1 MRKLPDNVHRLMGN
15 PSKRRHLPGIQP
27 EIPAEP
33 PDPPAF
39 LSPAAAGEWRRL
51 AGELVRLG
59 LLSSLDVMPF
69 ASYCA
74 AYGVWSDALQLA
86 AADDIAPNARRL
98 LAEVARGAGKDMV
111 RLAKAFGM
119 TPASRAG
126 VVGGTRL
133 EASKFDGLI
142 V

>member
-1 MRKLPDNVHRLMGN
+1 MRKLPPGVHELRGN
-15 PSKRRHLPGIQP
+15 PGKRRHLPGIQP
-27 EIPAEP
+27 EIPEKA

-51 AGELVRLG
+51 GQELHRLG
-59 LLSSLDVMPF
+59 LLTGLDVAPF
-69 ASYCA
+69 GAYCESYATWITAMQA
-74 AYGVWSDALQLA
+74 ATGATEGERRILAGIERDAA
-86 AADDIAPNARRL
+86 
-98 LAEVARGAGKDMV
+98 KDML
-111 RLAKAFGM
+111 RFGRAFGL